1 LNAAAFNK
9 KCPAVVRWPVW
20 AARGGVGCPD
30 QIFPAAI
37 SVMLGG
43 WWSMKTRFKSFMLS
57 FEFNR
62 IFGCSVDPHRY
73 GFIFRMSTDLLFF
86 GSRCILIIAAQIA
99 AV

>member
-1 LNAAAFNK
+1 MSKLLFFTEILTQKNRTDL
-9 KCPAVVRWPVW
+9 VRL
-20 AARGGVGCPD
+20 RSYPD

-57 FEFNR
+57 LLFNR
-62 IFGCSVDPHRY
+62 IFGCSVDPDRY
-73 GFIFRMSTDLLFF
+73 GFNFRMSTDLLFF
-86 GSRCILIIAAQIA
+86 GSRCMLIIAATMA